1 MRDPRFEKFV
11 AVQAGSRGEVE
22 PPPVVGALEDVAE
35 NLPVH
40 ERVPLVR
47 AGVRDGIDVPVGAEH
62 GDLVPLVLHE
72 GAPVGLEHVE
82 RDREPVVHS

>member
-1 MRDPRFEKFV
+1 M
-11 AVQAGSRGEVE
+11 
-22 PPPVVGALEDVAE
+22 VGACQVAADE
-35 NLPVH
+35 VTLDQ
-40 ERVPLVR
+40 RVPLVR

-72 GAPVGLEHVE
+72 GAPVGLEHLE